1 MHLLYATAFLAF
13 AVDQLSKL
21 GVVFGLALIRY
32 QSIDVWPPFLNLR
45 MGWNRG
51 VNFGLLGTAP
61 DMMRWVLILIAVI
74 VSGWLIWWARRSFN
88 RRTQYLAAGLIIGGA
103 LGNALDR
110 VLYGA
115 VADFLNVS
123 CCGIQNP
130 YTFNVAD
137 IFIFA
142 GAIALL
148 VLPVDDKTP

>member
-1 MHLLYATAFLAF
+1 MRLLYITALLAL

-21 GVVFGLALIRY
+21 GVVFGLGLIRY
-32 QSIDVWPPFLNLR
+32 QFIDVLPPFLNLR

-51 VNFGLLGTAP
+51 VNFGLLSAAP
-61 DMMRWVLILIAVI
+61 DAMRWILIAVAVI
-74 VSGWLIWWARRSFN
+74 VSGWLIRWARRAFD

-130 YTFNVAD
+130 YTFNMAD
-137 IFIFA
+137 VFIFA

-148 VLPVDDKTP
+148 VLPTDDKTP